1 MKRHARRKGKE
12 KQKGNERQEESRN
25 REVKRKK
32 LCSFFGSME
41 WKRCQSWHDGNR
53 IGISRGWKT
62 ETSGGCEI
70 MESLL
75 PPSPLHEG

>member
-32 LCSFFGSME
+32 GCAE
-41 WKRCQSWHDGNR
+41 WEYRMLPKVV
-53 IGISRGWKT
+53 T
-62 ETSGGCEI
+62 VTV
-70 MESLL
+70 SL
-75 PPSPLHEG
+75 